1 MREFWTASWVYA
13 LGNFLFRYR
22 NFAFP
27 AAFVALCAA
36 FPPARPW
43 PGANADLLLPL
54 AGVALA
60 ALGQAFRATVI
71 GFAYVKRG
79 GLNKRVYAS
88 NLVTTGLFG
97 VSRNPLYLG
106 NFLILVGL
114 FLVHGNP
121 FAALLGIALFL
132 VAYRSIVATEE
143 AYLTT
148 RFAAEYEQYC
158 RAVPRWL
165 PDLRRLPQAI
175 AGMSFDWRRVVI
187 KDYGTACSWV
197 MGVLLLL
204 AYAAVYR
211 VGWTAAQPQLARLAV
226 ALVAVLAASG
236 LIRYAKKAGWLV
248 ARAAA

>member
-1 MREFWTASWVYA
+1 M
-13 LGNFLFRYR
+13 
-22 NFAFP
+22 
-27 AAFVALCAA
+27 
-36 FPPARPW
+36 
-43 PGANADLLLPL
+43 LPL

-60 ALGQAFRATVI
+60 AIGQAFRATVI

-148 RFAAEYEQYC
+148 RFAAEYQQYC

-165 PDLRRLPQAI
+165 PDLRRLRPAI
-175 AGMSFDWRRVVI
+175 EGMSFDWRRVVI
-187 KDYGTACSWV
+187 KDYGTACTWV

-211 VGWTAAQPQLARLAV
+211 GGWAAAQPQLARLAV